1 MSKSAELKYRYDL
14 PREVQ
19 EVKVITENSDA
30 KKKIESLC
38 DNPKF
43 LDAVMKIKGSRIVEI
58 KGDEVS
64 INGKK
69 IELEQG

>member
-1 MSKSAELKYRYDL
+1 M
-14 PREVQ
+14 
-19 EVKVITENSDA
+19 ITENSDA

-43 LDAVMKIKGSRIVEI
+43 LDAVMKVKGSRIVEI

>member
-1 MSKSAELKYRYDL
+1 MTK
-14 PREVQ
+14 
-19 EVKVITENSDA
+19 NNDA

-43 LDAVMKIKGSRIVEI
+43 LNAVMRVKGSRIVEI

-69 IELEQG
+69 IEMEQW

>member
-1 MSKSAELKYRYDL
+1 MTK
-14 PREVQ
+14 
-19 EVKVITENSDA
+19 NNDA

-43 LDAVMKIKGSRIVEI
+43 LESVMKVKGSRIVEI

-64 INGKK
+64 INGEK
-69 IELEQG
+69 IELEQR